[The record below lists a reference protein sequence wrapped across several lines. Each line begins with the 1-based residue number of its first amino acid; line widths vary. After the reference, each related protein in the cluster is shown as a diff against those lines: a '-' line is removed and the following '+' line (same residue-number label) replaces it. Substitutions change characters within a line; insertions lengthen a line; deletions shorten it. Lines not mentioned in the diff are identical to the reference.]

1 MKGSATI
8 VIIFLMPLVFYGGC
22 SREEPPPPVAEKSR
36 VVRPIERPA
45 PEETEISLTERDEKA
60 KDEAKE
66 AEGLKTVAVEEK
78 ALMPPET
85 EAGEQETAVEEA
97 AGFYIVKQGDSL
109 SAIAASE
116 DVYGDSLKW
125 PFLYRRNKD
134 ELAKLPLGKA
144 FPHREL
150 PEGLR
155 LRIISPDEVEE
166 NLKSRLHNVWVVNVL
181 STTTNGK
188 IIPLTVR
195 LIDNGYMTYITHA
208 KVKGKDWTRLRVGFF
223 KDRTEADTEGKKIM
237 AMLNLADAWV
247 IKVGKKE
254 FGEFGGY

>member
-1 MKGSATI
+1 MKSSATI

-22 SREEPPPPVAEKSR
+22 SREEPPPPAAEKSR

-45 PEETEISLTERDEKA
+45 PEETETSITERDEKA

-66 AEGLKTVAVEEK
+66 AGGLKTAAVEEK
-78 ALMPPET
+78 ALMPLEVET
-85 EAGEQETAVEEA
+85 REKEA

-109 SAIAASE
+109 SAIAARE

-134 ELAKLPLGKA
+134 KLAKVPLGKA
-144 FPHREL
+144 FPDTDL

-166 NLKSRLHNVWVVNVL
+166 NLKSRPHNVWVVNVL

-188 IIPLTVR
+188 IIPAAVR
-195 LIDNGYMTYITHA
+195 LINNGYMTYITRA

-223 KDRTEADTEGKKIM
+223 KDRTEADTEGRKIM
-237 AMLNLADAWV
+237 AMLNLSDAWV
-247 IKVGKKE
+247 TKVGKKE
-254 FGEFGGY
+254 LGEFGGY